1 MTARTLTV
9 SNQKGQ
15 EFVVYQQEFDGY
27 AIFEMACRTWPD
39 WEAYTV
45 TDGEVVVE
53 QVLNPRNLPD
63 DFLP

>member
-15 EFVVYQQEFDGY
+15 EFVVYQREFDGY
-27 AIFEMACRTWPD
+27 EIFEMACRTWKD

-45 TDGEVVVE
+45 TDGDRVVE
-53 QVLNPRNLPD
+53 QVLNPQNLPD